1 MFVGRGLQPGDTSPV
16 WPGARQAGSASL
28 PGSWPVVGDC
38 ACRGEVVLVHDE
50 HELMVVVTV
59 LDVEDNAGVGHH
71 SGQGAELA
79 RCLLIQSHITT
90 SQTATT
96 GSPAAAR
103 AVLAVLGSLT
113 RKCATPTPP
122 WGEHA
127 AAFQAHPRRT

>member
-1 MFVGRGLQPGDTSPV
+1 M
-16 WPGARQAGSASL
+16 
-28 PGSWPVVGDC
+28 VGDC

-50 HELMVVVTV
+50 HELMVVVAV
-59 LDVEDNAGVGHH
+59 LDVEDIAGVGHH

-103 AVLAVLGSLT
+103 AVRAVLGSLT

-122 WGEHA
+122 WVNTPPPSRLTPA
-127 AAFQAHPRRT
+127 APRASPKCGQRADPVR